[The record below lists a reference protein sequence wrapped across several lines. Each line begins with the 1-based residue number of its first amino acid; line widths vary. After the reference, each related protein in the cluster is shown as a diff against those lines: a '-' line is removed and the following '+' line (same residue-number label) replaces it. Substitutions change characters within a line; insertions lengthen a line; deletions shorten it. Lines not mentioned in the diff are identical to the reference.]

1 MKVTSLNGNWE
12 LHDEPLDAPRIND
25 LAHNWIIQP
34 VPGDIHEGLIH
45 ADRIKDPLLG
55 LNSFDCAWTEERAWW
70 FRKRFAT
77 DPAWLRS
84 DAVELELNGLD
95 ANASIYLNGAHLGN
109 HHNAFYPFVADIKK
123 LISPDDENT
132 LLVRLTSGV
141 ENVTP
146 EQLATLGVP
155 VGTEAGNGRP
165 ERGDPRRVYVRKP
178 QYTFGWDWSPR
189 VATTAIGGDVVI
201 RAWNSACIRDVHIR
215 PERVDD
221 GYDGHGPV
229 NLHVTVT
236 VDAWHYFSTANGS
249 VTAMVIDAK
258 GKRVTASRASLLRS
272 GLNHIEFI
280 LPLVS
285 PRLWWPNG
293 MGDQHLYTVQVELST
308 LGSWAGAVAERSIW
322 PAFKY
327 GLRFVEL
334 DTGDAKADATC
345 FAVVVNGKRIFS
357 KGADW
362 IPVDTVYARAGAERY
377 AQLVDEAKQANFNML
392 RVWGGGLYEPEAFY
406 AACDRAGILLWHDFM
421 FACAPYPDHETWF
434 REEVRREAEYQT
446 VRLRNHA
453 CMAMW
458 SGSNENNWGFDEWWH
473 NQTNGGAYLYNTL
486 LPAVVHANCPDI
498 PYWNGSP
505 YGGEHPNTAEVG
517 DRHHWFDCMMNP
529 VMDKRIT
536 PEEYDKCTS
545 LFISEYGYIGA
556 PDPAS
561 VRDYLAGAPFDRQSP
576 VWQHHNN
583 TFEKHTVEAGIRKHY
598 ADPETISLDEYFL
611 YSGLTQGLM
620 YGYSLDA
627 FRRNP
632 SCHGGLL
639 WMYADCWG
647 EVGWTIIDYY
657 LRRKIAWYFVR
668 RALSPV
674 RLILRETEGVVS
686 VTMANDTQSLIEGVL
701 EYGCATLDGSA
712 MKLKEKVFKC
722 PPLAR
727 KVIGTFKRTAD
738 DPAREVWFAR
748 VQGDESIWPP
758 LLRTADMRQL
768 RMVAPQLK
776 VRVARVTR
784 AGSDAKV
791 WRVTVSSDVFAH
803 AVHLTL
809 PVGAQPADDYFDLL
823 PGASRDVIV
832 TCNGPLNAKDIEIT
846 SVVCS
851 GM

>member
-1 MKVTSLNGNWE
+1 MKVTSLNGLWE

-25 LAHNWIIQP
+25 LAHGWIIQP
-34 VPGDIHEGLIH
+34 IPGDIHQGLIR
-45 ADRIKDPLLG
+45 AGRIKDPLLG
-55 LNSFDCAWTEERAWW
+55 LNSFDCVWTEERAWW
-70 FRKRFAT
+70 FRKRFPT

-95 ANASIYLNGAHLGN
+95 ANASIYLNGAHLGD
-109 HHNAFYPFVADIKK
+109 HHNAFYPFAADIKK
-123 LISPDDENT
+123 FISPNEENT

-141 ENVTP
+141 EKVTQ

-155 VGTEAGNGRP
+155 VSTEAGNGRP
-165 ERGDPRRVYVRKP
+165 ERGDSRRAYVRKP

-201 RAWNSACIRDVHIR
+201 RAWNSAHIRDVVVR
-215 PERVDD
+215 PERLGD
-221 GYDGHGPV
+221 GYDQV
-229 NLHVTVT
+229 NLRVTVT
-236 VDAWHYFSTANGS
+236 VDAWHYFSSANGS
-249 VTAMVIDAK
+249 VTVTVIDAN
-258 GKRVTASRASLLRS
+258 GARVTDTRAALLRS

-280 LPLVS
+280 LPLTT

-293 MGDQHLYTVQVELST
+293 MGDQHLYTVQVELSAQ
-308 LGSWAGAVAERSIW
+308 GSWAGAGVEHSIW
-322 PAFKY
+322 PAFRY

-334 DTGDAKADATC
+334 DTGTTGEAR
-345 FAVVVNGKRIFS
+345 FAFVVNGQRIFS

-362 IPVDTVYARAGAERY
+362 IPVDTLYARAGADRY
-377 AQLVDEAKQANFNML
+377 ARLVDEAKQANFNML
-392 RVWGGGLYEPEAFY
+392 RVWGGGLYEPESFY

-421 FACAPYPDHETWF
+421 FACAPYPDHEAWF

-453 CMAMW
+453 CMAVW

-473 NQTNGGAYLYNTL
+473 NQTNGGAFLYNTL

-505 YGGEHPNTAEVG
+505 YGGEHPNEAQTG

-536 PEEYDKCTS
+536 PEEYDKCAS

-556 PDPAS
+556 PDQAS
-561 VRDYLAGAPFDRQSP
+561 VREYLAGAPFDRQSP

-598 ADPETISLDEYFL
+598 ADPESITLDQYFL

-620 YGYSLDA
+620 YGYSLDS

-632 SCHGGLL
+632 ACHGGLF

-674 RLILRETEGVVS
+674 RLILREAEGVVS
-686 VTMANDTQSLIEGVL
+686 VTMANDTQSLVEGVL
-701 EYGCATLDGSA
+701 EFGRAALDGA
-712 MKLKEKVFKC
+712 ATKQKEKAFKC

-727 KVIGTFKRTAD
+727 KVIATFKRTAD
-738 DPAREVWFAR
+738 DPTREVWFAQ
-748 VQGDESIWPP
+748 VQGDASGIWPAI
-758 LLRTADMRQL
+758 LRSADMRQL
-768 RMVAPQLK
+768 SLTPAKLK
-776 VRVARVTR
+776 VKVTR
-784 AGSDAKV
+784 AGAGH
-791 WRVTVSSDVFAH
+791 WRARVTTDVFAH
-803 AVHLTL
+803 AIHLTL
-809 PVGAQPADDYFDLL
+809 PDGAVPADDYFDLL
-823 PGASRDVIV
+823 PGASRDVLV
-832 TCNGPLNAKDIEIT
+832 TYDGTLTASAT
-846 SVVCS
+846 SVIL
-851 GM
+851 GGG